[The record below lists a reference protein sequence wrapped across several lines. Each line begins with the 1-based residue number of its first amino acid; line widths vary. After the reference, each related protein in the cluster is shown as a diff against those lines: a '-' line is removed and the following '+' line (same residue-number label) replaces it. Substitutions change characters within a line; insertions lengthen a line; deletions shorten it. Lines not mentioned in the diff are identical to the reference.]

1 MFYLRVI
8 YLFFEIR
15 YNYMMQLQR
24 YLLKCKVAKKYR
36 KKFFCL
42 FLMHKTSETKKKY
55 IHSQIELSQ

>member
-1 MFYLRVI
+1 
-8 YLFFEIR
+8 
-15 YNYMMQLQR
+15 MMQLQR

-55 IHSQIELSQ
+55 IHSQIELSK